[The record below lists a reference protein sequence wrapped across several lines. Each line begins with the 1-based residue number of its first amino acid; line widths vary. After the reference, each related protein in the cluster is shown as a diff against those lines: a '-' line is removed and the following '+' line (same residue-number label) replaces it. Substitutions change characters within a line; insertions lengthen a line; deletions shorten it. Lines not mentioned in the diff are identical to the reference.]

1 MRAAHTGATAIWL
14 GGGLFYLLSRAQ
26 PRQAATGAAWEAYS
40 RMARMLVS
48 RSFAVLVASG
58 AYLVFDRLA
67 NPRLGVAY
75 VAVLGLKLALVAAIV
90 GVIGIRRASGSR
102 PPMRPGWLEP
112 QRVALV
118 LGAGAMVLGVI
129 LAFMYEAEVV
139 TP

>member
-1 MRAAHTGATAIWL
+1 MRAAHTGATAIWM
-14 GGGLFYLLSRAQ
+14 GGGLFYLLARAQ
-26 PRQAATGAAWEAYS
+26 LRQTATGAAWEAYS

-67 NPRLGVAY
+67 NPRLGAAY

-90 GVIGIRRASGSR
+90 GLIGIRRT
-102 PPMRPGWLEP
+102 PGRRSPTQAGRLEP
-112 QRVALV
+112 QRVALM